1 MYDSS
6 RTTME
11 LFFGVPMSQ
20 NKRKKLSLDEA
31 RDLFADPADKRKHQ
45 RRSPR
50 SSQSSRS
57 PRSSRP
63 SRSYPSRDQSQVK
76 KRISMLER
84 RVMEGN
90 LNNEE
95 EEQVLKQIE
104 QLEAQLV

>member
-1 MYDSS
+1 
-6 RTTME
+6 
-11 LFFGVPMSQ
+11 MSQ

-31 RDLFADPADKRKHQ
+31 RVLFADPADKRKPQ
-45 RRSPR
+45 RNNSR
-50 SSQSSRS
+50 SSRS
-57 PRSSRP
+57 PRP
-63 SRSYPSRDQSQVK
+63 SHSHSPRSYPPRDQAQIK

-104 QLEAQLV
+104 QLEKQIK

>member
-1 MYDSS
+1 
-6 RTTME
+6 ME

-31 RDLFADPADKRKHQ
+31 RDLFADPADKRKNQ

-50 SSQSSRS
+50 SSQSSSRS

-104 QLEAQLV
+104 QLEAQLA